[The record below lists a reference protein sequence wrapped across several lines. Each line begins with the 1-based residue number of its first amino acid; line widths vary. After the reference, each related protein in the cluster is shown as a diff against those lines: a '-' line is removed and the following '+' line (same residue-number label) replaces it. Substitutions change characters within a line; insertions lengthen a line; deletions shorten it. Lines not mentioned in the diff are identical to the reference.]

1 MIGLDIIRKQET
13 RSPLEKNL
21 TLLALVVACIFINS
35 GGAMI
40 CNRLGLPL
48 YLDLIGTMIAAMLG
62 GYIPGIFVGLMGPL
76 LTTITSDPMAI
87 SYGALNVSVAIVTA
101 FFHNREWTKK
111 IGGMFGMIIIDAV
124 IGGIGGA
131 LITWYLYGFGAEDT
145 SSAFVQAIHN
155 LGITSAFASEL
166 IADFLIDVVD
176 KIISVSVALI
186 VVYSL
191 PEKFR
196 GRFHIHAWKQAPLTS
211 EIVKEFRKKRSR
223 QMSLRLKLVSLI
235 TVASLL
241 IGASAMIISYYIYY
255 NSLIDRETELAENI
269 AKRAAN
275 CVDGNRIDEFIEK
288 GEAAEGYKDIYNELE
303 KILTTS
309 DDIVQ
314 YVYVYKI
321 MEDGCH
327 VVFDIDTEGMPGGE
341 PGDVVGFKETIGE
354 YRGDLSE
361 AEKLEPIVV
370 NDKFGWVLTVFE
382 PVMDS
387 MGIVRAHAG
396 VDISMHQIMMEAR
409 SFRVRIISL
418 FFGVFAFI
426 LAVSL
431 YFVEYQ
437 IILPL
442 NTMAYTASIFTQ
454 DKEEALHDTVELF
467 NKIDIETGDETEN
480 LYLAFSEMTED
491 NLNYLDDIKRKNET
505 INEMQN
511 ALIVVLADMVE
522 SRDQNT
528 GEHVKKTALYT
539 RIIMEELREEGIYR
553 DKLTEKFMSDVFK
566 SAPLHDIGKIKV
578 SDRILN
584 KPARLDDEEY
594 QKMKDHTIAGA
605 DIIGQVIEKVPDSDY
620 LKEARNLALSHHE
633 RWDGKGYP
641 MGLSGEDIPL
651 SARIMAV
658 ADVFDALAS
667 DRCYKKA
674 FSIDESMDII
684 MEGSG
689 THFDPNVA
697 QAFVNAKDKVR
708 EVVEST
714 RNQRRSIYD

>member
-1 MIGLDIIRKQET
+1 MDIIRKQET
-13 RSPLEKNL
+13 RSGFEKFI
-21 TLLALVVACIFINS
+21 TMLALIIVCILINS
-35 GGAMI
+35 GGALI
-40 CNRLGLPL
+40 CNSLGLPL

-62 GYIPGIFVGLMGPL
+62 GYIPGIIVGLIGPV

-101 FFHNREWTKK
+101 FFYDRDWTKK
-111 IGGMFGMIIIDAV
+111 IQGIISMIVIDAI
-124 IGGIGGA
+124 IGGVLGA

-145 SSAFVQAIHN
+145 SSGLVASIHN
-155 LGITSAFASEL
+155 LGIFSAFTSEL
-166 IADFLIDVVD
+166 IADFLIDLVD
-176 KIISVSVALI
+176 KVISVSFALI
-186 VVYSL
+186 VVQLL
-191 PEKFR
+191 PAKFK

-211 EIVKEFRKKRSR
+211 EIVKEFRKKKSR

-235 TVASLL
+235 TVASFL
-241 IGASAMIISYYIYY
+241 IGASAMAISYFIYY
-255 NSLIDRETELAENI
+255 NSLVDRETELAEAI
-269 AKRAAN
+269 AQRAASF
-275 CVDGNRIDEFIEK
+275 VDGDRIEEFIEK
-288 GEAAEGYKDIYNELE
+288 GEAAEGYNEIYKELE
-303 KILTTS
+303 EILTTS
-309 DDIVQ
+309 DDIVK

-327 VVFDIDTEGMPGGE
+327 VVFDIDTEDVPGGE

-354 YRGDLSE
+354 YRTGLSE
-361 AEKLEPIVV
+361 AQEVEPIVV
-370 NDKFGWVLTVFE
+370 NDRFGWVLTVFE
-382 PVMDS
+382 PVMNS
-387 MGIVRAHAG
+387 AGKVAAHAG
-396 VDISMHQIMMEAR
+396 VDISMHQIMMQAR

-418 FFGVFAFI
+418 FFGVFALI

-437 IILPL
+437 MILPL

-454 DKEEALHDTVELF
+454 DRDESLHDTVELF

-491 NLNYLDDIKRKNET
+491 NLNYLEDIKHKNET
-505 INEMQN
+505 ISTMQN
-511 ALIVVLADMVE
+511 ALIMVLADMVE

-528 GEHVKKTALYT
+528 GEHVKKTARYT
-539 RIIMEELREEGIYR
+539 GIIMDELKKEGIYS
-553 DKLTEKFMSDVFK
+553 DKLTDKFMSDVIK

-584 KPARLDDEEY
+584 KPSRLDDDEY
-594 QKMKDHTIAGA
+594 KKMKDHTLAGA
-605 DIIGQVIEKVPDSDY
+605 DIIDQVIEKIPESDY
-620 LKEARNLALSHHE
+620 LKEARNLALYHHE

-658 ADVFDALAS
+658 ADVFDALSS

-674 FSIDESMDII
+674 FSFDESMDII
-684 MEGSG
+684 LEGSG
-689 THFDPNVA
+689 TRFDPNIA
-697 QAFVNAKDKVR
+697 MAFSNARDEVRKVM
-708 EVVEST
+708 EST
-714 RNQRRSIYD
+714 RNQKRSIYD

>member
-1 MIGLDIIRKQET
+1 MDIIRKQET
-13 RSPLEKNL
+13 RSGLEKTL
-21 TLLALVVACIFINS
+21 TMLALIIVCILINS
-35 GGAMI
+35 GGALV
-40 CNRLGLPL
+40 CNSLGLPL
-48 YLDLIGTMIAAMLG
+48 YLDLIGTMIASMLG

-87 SYGALNVSVAIVTA
+87 SYGAINVSVAAITA
-101 FFHNREWTKK
+101 FFHNRDWTGKFWGIFSMIVIYAL
-111 IGGMFGMIIIDAV
+111 IGGV
-124 IGGIGGA
+124 GGA

-145 SSAFVQAIHN
+145 SSALVKAIHS
-155 LGITSAFASEL
+155 LGIFSAFASEL
-166 IADFLIDVVD
+166 IADFLIDLVD
-176 KIISVSVALI
+176 KVISVSFALI
-186 VVYSL
+186 VIHVL
-191 PEKFR
+191 PEKFK
-196 GRFHIHAWKQAPLTS
+196 GRFHVHAWKQAPLTS
-211 EIVKEFRKKRSR
+211 EIVREFRKKKSR
-223 QMSLRLKLVSLI
+223 TMSLRLKLVSLL

-241 IGASAMIISYYIYY
+241 VGASAMMISYYIFY
-255 NSLIDRETELAENI
+255 NSMVDREVELAEGI
-269 AKRAAN
+269 AKRAAAY
-275 CVDGNRIDEFIEK
+275 VDGDRVDEFIEK
-288 GEAAEGYKDIYNELE
+288 GENAPGYNEIYKELE
-303 KILTTS
+303 EILNTS
-309 DDIVQ
+309 DSIVE

-327 VVFDIDTEGMPGGE
+327 VVFDIDTEDVPGGE

-354 YRGDLSE
+354 YRSGLSE
-361 AEKLEPIVV
+361 AEELEPIVV
-370 NDKFGWVLTVFE
+370 NDRFGWVLTVFE
-382 PVMDS
+382 PVIDS
-387 MGIVRAHAG
+387 SGKVRAHAG

-409 SFRVRIISL
+409 SFKIRMVSL

-431 YFVEYQ
+431 FFVEYQ
-437 IILPL
+437 MILPL

-454 DKEEALHDTVELF
+454 DSEEALHDTVELF

-491 NLNYLDDIKRKNET
+491 NLNYVEDIKRKNET
-505 INEMQN
+505 INDMQN

-539 RIIMEELREEGIYR
+539 RIIMDELKKEGIYK
-553 DKLTEKFMSDVFK
+553 DKLTDKFMEDVFK

-584 KPARLDDEEY
+584 KPARLDEEEY
-594 QKMKDHTIAGA
+594 RNMKTHTIAGA
-605 DIIGQVIEKVPDSDY
+605 EIIDQVIEKVPDSDY
-620 LKEARNLALSHHE
+620 LNEARNLALYHHE

-658 ADVFDALAS
+658 ADVFDALSS

-674 FSIDESMDII
+674 FSIEESMDII
-684 MEGSG
+684 LEGSG

-697 QAFVNAKDKVR
+697 SAFANATDKVR
-708 EVVEST
+708 EVIEST
-714 RNQRRSIYD
+714 RAQKRSIYD

>member
-1 MIGLDIIRKQET
+1 MDIIRKQET
-13 RSPLEKNL
+13 RSGLEK
-21 TLLALVVACIFINS
+21 TITMLALVIVCIFINS
-35 GGAMI
+35 GGAWI

-48 YLDLIGTMIAAMLG
+48 YLDLIGTMIASMLG
-62 GYIPGIFVGLMGPL
+62 GYIPGILVGLAGPL
-76 LTTITSDPMAI
+76 LTTVTSDPMAI
-87 SYGALNVSVAIVTA
+87 SYGALNVSVAVVTT
-101 FFHNREWTKK
+101 FFHNRDWTKK
-111 IGGMFGMIIIDAV
+111 LAGVISMIIIDAF
-124 IGGIGGA
+124 IGGVGGA

-145 SSAFVQAIHN
+145 SSSLVRSIHA
-155 LGITSAFASEL
+155 LGIFSAFTSEL

-176 KIISVSVALI
+176 KIISVSFALI
-186 VVYSL
+186 VIQIL
-191 PEKFR
+191 PAKFK
-196 GRFHIHAWKQAPLTS
+196 GRFHVHAWKQAPLTS
-211 EIVKEFRKKRSR
+211 EIVREFHKKKSR
-223 QMSLRLKLVSLI
+223 TMSLRLKLVSLL
-235 TVASLL
+235 TVASFL
-241 IGASAMIISYYIYY
+241 IGASAMLISYYIYY
-255 NSLIDRETELAENI
+255 NSMVDRETELAEGI
-269 AKRAAN
+269 AQRAAA

-288 GEAAEGYKDIYNELE
+288 GEAAEGYNDTYKELE
-303 KILTTS
+303 EILNTS
-309 DDIVQ
+309 DSIVE

-327 VVFDIDTEGMPGGE
+327 VVFDVDTEDVPGGE
-341 PGDVVGFKETIGE
+341 PGDIVGFKETIGE
-354 YRGDLSE
+354 YRSGLSE
-361 AEKLEPIVV
+361 AEEMEPIVV

-387 MGIVRAHAG
+387 SGKVRAHAG
-396 VDISMHQIMMEAR
+396 VDISMHQIMMQAR
-409 SFRVRIISL
+409 SFRVRMISL
-418 FFGVFAFI
+418 FFGVFALI

-431 YFVEYQ
+431 FFVEYQ
-437 IILPL
+437 MILPL

-454 DKEEALHDTVELF
+454 DREESLHDTVELF

-505 INEMQN
+505 INDMQN
-511 ALIVVLADMVE
+511 ALILVLADMVE

-539 RIIMEELREEGIYR
+539 RIIMEELRKEGIYC
-553 DKLTEKFMSDVFK
+553 DKITDKFMSDVFK

-584 KPARLDDEEY
+584 KPSRLDDEEY
-594 QKMKDHTIAGA
+594 KKMKNHTIAGA
-605 DIIGQVIEKVPDSDY
+605 EIIDQVIEKVPESDY
-620 LKEARNLALSHHE
+620 LNEARNLALYHHE

-641 MGLSGEDIPL
+641 MGLSGENIPL

-674 FSIDESMDII
+674 FSIEESMDII
-684 MEGSG
+684 LEGSG

-697 QAFVNAKDKVR
+697 RAFANAADKVR

-714 RNQRRSIYD
+714 KAIKRSIYD

>member
-1 MIGLDIIRKQET
+1 MDIIRKQET
-13 RSPLEKNL
+13 RSGLEK
-21 TLLALVVACIFINS
+21 TITMLALVIVCIFINS
-35 GGAMI
+35 GGAWI

-48 YLDLIGTMIAAMLG
+48 YLDLIGTMIASMLG
-62 GYIPGIFVGLMGPL
+62 GYIPGILVGLAGPL
-76 LTTITSDPMAI
+76 LTTVTSDPMAI
-87 SYGALNVSVAIVTA
+87 SYGALNVSVAVVTA
-101 FFHNREWTKK
+101 FFHNRDWTKK
-111 IGGMFGMIIIDAV
+111 LAGIISMIIIDAF
-124 IGGIGGA
+124 IGGVGGA

-145 SSAFVQAIHN
+145 SSSLVRSIHA
-155 LGITSAFASEL
+155 LGIFSAFTSEL

-176 KIISVSVALI
+176 KVISVSFALI
-186 VVYSL
+186 VIQIL
-191 PEKFR
+191 PDKFK
-196 GRFHIHAWKQAPLTS
+196 GRFHVHAWKQAPLTS
-211 EIVKEFRKKRSR
+211 EIVREFHKKKSR
-223 QMSLRLKLVSLI
+223 TMSLRLKLVSLL
-235 TVASLL
+235 TVASFL
-241 IGASAMIISYYIYY
+241 IGASAMLISYYIYY
-255 NSLIDRETELAENI
+255 NSMVDRETELAEGI
-269 AKRAAN
+269 AKRAAA

-288 GEAAEGYKDIYNELE
+288 GEAAEGYNDTYKELE
-303 KILTTS
+303 EILNTS
-309 DDIVQ
+309 DSIVE

-327 VVFDIDTEGMPGGE
+327 VVFDVDTEDVPGGE
-341 PGDVVGFKETIGE
+341 PGDIVGFKETIGE
-354 YRGDLSE
+354 YRSGLSE
-361 AEKLEPIVV
+361 AEEMEPIVV
-370 NDKFGWVLTVFE
+370 NDRFGWVLTVFE

-387 MGIVRAHAG
+387 TGKVRAHAG
-396 VDISMHQIMMEAR
+396 VDISMHQIMMQAR
-409 SFRVRIISL
+409 SFRVRMISL
-418 FFGVFAFI
+418 FFGVFALI

-431 YFVEYQ
+431 FFVEYQ
-437 IILPL
+437 MILPL

-454 DKEEALHDTVELF
+454 DREESLHDTVELF

-505 INEMQN
+505 INDMQN
-511 ALIVVLADMVE
+511 ALILVLADMVE

-539 RIIMEELREEGIYR
+539 RIIMEELRKEGIYC
-553 DKLTEKFMSDVFK
+553 DKITDKFMSDVFK

-584 KPARLDDEEY
+584 KPSRLDDEEY
-594 QKMKDHTIAGA
+594 QKMKNHTIAGA
-605 DIIGQVIEKVPDSDY
+605 EIIDQVIEKVPESDY
-620 LKEARNLALSHHE
+620 LNEARNLALYHHE

-641 MGLSGEDIPL
+641 MGLSGENIPL

-674 FSIDESMDII
+674 FSIEESMDII
-684 MEGSG
+684 LEGSG

-697 QAFVNAKDKVR
+697 RAFANAKDKVR

-714 RNQRRSIYD
+714 KAIKRSIYD